1 MSTELFRRYINIIN
15 EVSENEMTELTRA
28 ITDLETVLAKYKNK
42 IRENQNNRAQT
53 RLLEIDLSQMSRE
66 QIEALRQGGSLPRR
80 GSKEAQA
87 WQAELDASR
96 AGGTTGPMFGPD
108 KPPGPGMVSKLKTLG
123 KKGAT
128 IAGVVTLGAEIL
140 SQVYDYMMKT
150 DLKDLAPGDQEIIK
164 KNIPIIQSWLDPNKF
179 EILNRYGSLQTRLLH
194 VVDLLGKLGLSLK
207 SNAAAAIPGAVP
219 AADSQTLEKLL
230 NKVQPFN
237 EYYQAELKKI
247 IAENMHLFSEAEKI
261 AVHRDLV
268 SEDLSDIPG
277 WMMAAGVPAA
287 TYAGGGALA
296 WAQAQANQLAA
307 EKIAAEKAAEQGPAA
322 ALAAKEENARITAQ
336 YNDDLRKW
344 RAKSPLTRGDKPTL
358 KLVQVPTVSSATPPA
373 SKLTRFQRM
382 GASMAPGK
390 FLKFAAK
397 HPVKAAVGSTAL
409 GGLYWM
415 YDLIAP
421 FAKQLIGVNTGLNS
435 IQAGL
440 DAISKNSPKEDYYAL
455 FKYLTDNPT
464 VYRNA
469 DPATRKR
476 IDQVQVDFCNNYPR
490 EEGCEQRKK
499 EICKDYEVTGP
510 DGKVT
515 SLPGCN
521 LG

>member
-53 RLLEIDLSQMSRE
+53 RLLEIDLSQMSRAE
-66 QIEALRQGGSLPRR
+66 IEALRQSGSR
-80 GSKEAQA
+80 S
-87 WQAELDASR
+87 QAELDAAR

-108 KPPGPGMVSKLKTLG
+108 KPPGPGMGSKLKALG
-123 KKGAT
+123 RKGAT
-128 IAGVVTLGAEIL
+128 IAGVLALGAEIL

-164 KNIPIIQSWLDPNKF
+164 KNIPIIQSWLAPNKF

-207 SNAAAAIPGAVP
+207 SNAAAATPGAVP
-219 AADSQTLEKLL
+219 AADSQSLEKLL
-230 NKVQPFN
+230 NKAQPFN

-268 SEDLSDIPG
+268 SEDLSDIPN
-277 WMMAAGVPAA
+277 WVMAAGVPAGTA
-287 TYAGGGALA
+287 AGGGALA
-296 WAQAQANQLAA
+296 WAQAQANKLAA
-307 EKIAAEKAAEQGPAA
+307 EKIAAEKAAQQGSAD
-322 ALAAKEENARITAQ
+322 ALAATEQNARLTAQ
-336 YNDDLRKW
+336 YNADLRKW

-358 KLVQVPTVSSATPPA
+358 KLVPVPPVSSAAPA

-382 GASMAPGK
+382 GASMAPGT
-390 FLKFAAK
+390 LATLAAK
-397 HPVKAAVGSTAL
+397 HPVKAAIGA
-409 GGLYWM
+409 GLFWM

-440 DAISKNSPKEDYYAL
+440 DAVSKNSPKEDYYAL

-464 VYRNA
+464 AYTNA
-469 DPATRKR
+469 DPATRKL
-476 IDQVQVDFCNNYPR
+476 IDQKQLDFCNNFPR
-490 EEGCEQRKK
+490 EPDCEQRKK

-515 SLPGCN
+515 SLPGCD

>member
-66 QIEALRQGGSLPRR
+66 QIEALRQGGSLPPR

-96 AGGTTGPMFGPD
+96 AGSTTGPMFGPD
-108 KPPGPGMVSKLKTLG
+108 KPPGPGLGSRLKALG
-123 KKGAT
+123 RKGAT
-128 IAGVVTLGAEIL
+128 IAGIVALGAEIL

-207 SNAAAAIPGAVP
+207 SNAAAATPGAVP

-277 WMMAAGVPAA
+277 WMMAAGGAA
-287 TYAGGGALA
+287 AAGPVASALT
-296 WAQAQANQLAA
+296 WAQVQANKLAA
-307 EKIAAEKAAEQGPAA
+307 EKIAAEKAAEQGSAD
-322 ALAAKEENARITAQ
+322 ALAATEQNARLTAQ

-344 RAKSPLTRGDKPTL
+344 RAKSPATRGDKPTL
-358 KLVQVPTVSSATPPA
+358 KLVPVPTVSSATPPA
-373 SKLTRFQRM
+373 SKLTPLQRM
-382 GASMAPGK
+382 GASVSPGK
-390 FLKFAAK
+390 FLKFGAK
-397 HPVKAAVGSTAL
+397 HPIKAAVGSTAL

-440 DAISKNSPKEDYYAL
+440 DAVSKNSPKEAYYAL

-476 IDQVQVDFCNNYPR
+476 IDQIQVDFCNNFPR
-490 EEGCEQRKK
+490 EPGCEQRKK
-499 EICKDYEVTGP
+499 EICQDYEVTGP

-515 SLPGCN
+515 SLPGCD

>member
-53 RLLEIDLSQMSRE
+53 RLLEIDLSQMSRAE
-66 QIEALRQGGSLPRR
+66 IEALRQSGSR
-80 GSKEAQA
+80 S
-87 WQAELDASR
+87 QAELDALR

-108 KPPGPGMVSKLKTLG
+108 KPPGPSMGSKLKALG
-123 KKGAT
+123 RKGAT
-128 IAGVVTLGAEIL
+128 IAGVLALGAEIL

-164 KNIPIIQSWLDPNKF
+164 KNIPIIQSWLAPDKF

-207 SNAAAAIPGAVP
+207 PNAAAATPGAVP
-219 AADSQTLEKLL
+219 AADSQSLEKLL
-230 NKVQPFN
+230 KQAQPFN

-277 WMMAAGVPAA
+277 WMMAAGGAA
-287 TYAGGGALA
+287 GTAAGGGALA
-296 WAQAQANQLAA
+296 WAQTQANKLAA
-307 EKIAAEKAAEQGPAA
+307 EKIAAEKAAEKASA
-322 ALAAKEENARITAQ
+322 DALAAKEQNARITVQNAEAERQ
-336 YNDDLRKW
+336 W
-344 RAKSPLTRGDKPTL
+344 RSKPPAARGDRPVPKA
-358 KLVQVPTVSSATPPA
+358 LVPVPPVPSAYPA
-373 SKLTRFQRM
+373 SKLTRLQRM
-382 GASMAPGK
+382 GASMSPGT
-390 FLKFAAK
+390 LATLAAK
-397 HPVKAAVGSTAL
+397 HPVKAAIGS
-409 GGLYWM
+409 GLYWM

-440 DAISKNSPKEDYYAL
+440 DAVSKNSPKEDYYAL
-455 FKYLTDNPT
+455 FKFLTDNPT
-464 VYRNA
+464 AYTNA
-469 DPATRKR
+469 DPATKKAL
-476 IDQVQVDFCNNYPR
+476 DQKQLDFCNNFPR
-490 EEGCEQRKK
+490 EPDCEKRKL
-499 EICKDYEVTGP
+499 EICQDYEVTGP

-515 SLPGCN
+515 SLPGCD

>member
-53 RLLEIDLSQMSRE
+53 RLLEIDLSQMSRAE
-66 QIEALRQGGSLPRR
+66 IEALRQSGSR
-80 GSKEAQA
+80 S
-87 WQAELDASR
+87 QAELDAAR

-108 KPPGPGMVSKLKTLG
+108 NPPGPGMGSKLKALG
-123 KKGAT
+123 RKGAT
-128 IAGVVTLGAEIL
+128 IAGVLALGAEIL

-164 KNIPIIQSWLDPNKF
+164 KNIPIIQSWLAPNKF

-207 SNAAAAIPGAVP
+207 SEPAAATPGAVP
-219 AADSQTLEKLL
+219 AADSQSLEKLL
-230 NKVQPFN
+230 NKAQPFN

-277 WMMAAGVPAA
+277 YQYALGTAGLG
-287 TYAGGGALA
+287 TTGGALA
-296 WAQAQANQLAA
+296 WAQAQANKLAA
-307 EKIAAEKAAEQGPAA
+307 EKIAAEKAAEQASA
-322 ALAAKEENARITAQ
+322 DALAAKEKNARITAQ
-336 YNDDLRKW
+336 NTEAMRKW
-344 RAKSPLTRGDKPTL
+344 KIHNGRQIRAGGKPLDLPELTD
-358 KLVQVPTVSSATPPA
+358 LVQVPTVPSAYPP
-373 SKLTRFQRM
+373 SKLTRLQRM
-382 GASMAPGK
+382 GARVSPGK
-390 FLKFAAK
+390 LLEPLAKK
-397 HPVKAAVGSTAL
+397 HPIKAAIGGTVL

-415 YDLIAP
+415 YDLVAP
-421 FAKQLIGVNTGLNS
+421 LAKQAIGVKTGLETM
-435 IQAGL
+435 QAGL

-464 VYRNA
+464 AYTNA
-469 DPATRKR
+469 DPATKKAL
-476 IDQVQVDFCNNYPR
+476 DQKQLDFCNNFPR
-490 EEGCEQRKK
+490 EPDCEQRKK
-499 EICKDYEVTGP
+499 DICQDYEVTGP

-515 SLPGCN
+515 SLPGCD

>member
-53 RLLEIDLSQMSRE
+53 RLFEIDLSQMSRAE
-66 QIEALRQGGSLPRR
+66 IEALRQGGSR
-80 GSKEAQA
+80 S
-87 WQAELDASR
+87 QAELDAAR
-96 AGGTTGPMFGPD
+96 AGGSNWNPMFGPD
-108 KPPGPGMVSKLKTLG
+108 KPPGPGMGSKLKALG
-123 KKGAT
+123 RKGAT
-128 IAGVVTLGAEIL
+128 IAGVLALGAEIL

-164 KNIPIIQSWLDPNKF
+164 KNIPIIQSWLAPNKF

-194 VVDLLGKLGLSLK
+194 VVDLLGKLGVSLK
-207 SNAAAAIPGAVP
+207 SDAAAAAPGAVP
-219 AADSQTLEKLL
+219 AADSQSLEKLL
-230 NKVQPFN
+230 NKARPFN

-277 WMMAAGVPAA
+277 WVMAAGVPGGV
-287 TYAGGGALA
+287 YAGGGALA
-296 WAQAQANQLAA
+296 WAQAQANKLAA
-307 EKIAAEKAAEQGPAA
+307 EKIAAEKAAQQGPAD
-322 ALAAKEENARITAQ
+322 ALAATEQNARLTAQ

-344 RAKSPLTRGDKPTL
+344 RAKSPATRGDKPTL

-373 SKLTRFQRM
+373 SKLNRLQRM
-382 GASMAPGK
+382 GASMAPGT
-390 FLKFAAK
+390 LATLAAK
-397 HPVKAAVGSTAL
+397 HPIKAAIGA
-409 GGLYWM
+409 GLYWM

-421 FAKQLIGVNTGLNS
+421 FAKQLIGVTTGLNS

-440 DAISKNSPKEDYYAL
+440 DAVSKNSPKEDYYAL

-476 IDQVQVDFCNNYPR
+476 IDQAQLDFCNNFPR
-490 EEGCEQRKK
+490 EAGCEKRKR
-499 EICKDYEVTGP
+499 EICQDYEVTGP

-515 SLPGCN
+515 SLPGCD